1 MDKLLSCYLMP
12 HPPIIISEIGKGE
25 EKKIQKT
32 IDSMEIVAKDIKNKQ
47 PETIILITPHGY
59 VFEDAVS
66 INMFQELKGDMG
78 NFGAKQIEFKFNNDL
93 DLVRKIVEESD
104 KRNIPIV
111 LVEDQL
117 IKRYGFSKKLDH
129 GTLVPLNFVTKEYKN
144 FKLVQI
150 SYGFLSF
157 EELYEFGI
165 ALNEALRKSDKKA
178 VIIASG
184 DLSHKLT
191 PDSPNGYTPLGEIFD
206 KKLLDLISN
215 MQVKEIIGMDK
226 NLIEQAAECGFR
238 SLCILLGALD
248 GYEVKSEVLSHEGP
262 FGVGYGVCKFEI
274 LKYSGLSLI
283 EELHKQKRKNI
294 NMMRNREDPY
304 VKLARESLEY
314 FIKNK
319 KIMPIPEN
327 LPHEFY
333 NKKAGVFV
341 TIHKNGK
348 LRGCIGTILPQRNNI
363 AEEIIRN
370 AVSSGFE
377 DPRFEPVE
385 NYELDDLVYSVDILT
400 EPEPVNSLEELN
412 PKEYGIIV
420 QKGYRKGLLLPNL
433 DGIETVYDQI
443 NIALKKAGINPDE
456 DYIIEKFK
464 VVRHE

>member
-1 MDKLLSCYLMP
+1 MNKLLSCYLMP
-12 HPPIIISEIGKGE
+12 HPPIIIPEIGKSE

-32 IDSMEIVAKDIKNKQ
+32 INSMEIVAKDIKNNQ

-59 VFEDAVS
+59 VFEDAVA
-66 INMFQELKGDMG
+66 ITMFQELKGDMG

-93 DLVRKIVEESD
+93 DLVRKIVEQSD

-111 LVEDQL
+111 LVENQL
-117 IKRYGFSKKLDH
+117 TERYGFSKKLDH
-129 GTLVPLNFVTKEYKN
+129 GTLVPLYFVTKEHKN
-144 FKLVQI
+144 FNLVQI

-165 ALNEALRKSDKKA
+165 ALSEAIRNSDKKT

-226 NLIEQAAECGFR
+226 DLIEQAAECGFR

-248 GYEVKSEVLSHEGP
+248 GYEVKSKVLSHEGP

-274 LKYSGLSLI
+274 LKFTGLSLI
-283 EELHKQKRKNI
+283 EELNKQKLKNI
-294 NMMRNREDPY
+294 NMMRNKEDPY

-319 KIMPIPEN
+319 RIMSVPEN
-327 LPHEFY
+327 LPQELYH
-333 NKKAGVFV
+333 KKAGVFV

-348 LRGCIGTILPQRNNI
+348 LRGCIGTILPQRKNI

-400 EPEPVNSLEELN
+400 EPEPVKSLDELN

-433 DGIETVYDQI
+433 DGIETIYDQI

-456 DYIIEKFK
+456 DYNIEKFK